1 VKQPCVYLLANKP
14 RGTLYVGVTSN
25 IVQRAWQHRNRIH
38 DGFAARHRATYLV
51 WYEFHPSMEGAIRRE
66 KLLKKWKRVWKFK
79 LIEKLNLAW
88 DDLSQSL
95 L

>member
-1 VKQPCVYLLANKP
+1 
-14 RGTLYVGVTSN
+14 
-25 IVQRAWQHRNRIH
+25 
-38 DGFAARHRATYLV
+38 
-51 WYEFHPSMEGAIRRE
+51 MEGAIRRE

-88 DDLSQSL
+88 DDRYQSL